1 MDDKGCELL
10 LEATVNALAKALK
23 AINFYPH
30 EHPLRDECVSSAL
43 LAMQPLLAEKELVLV
58 WSRDYCSLAESTS
71 VKSSSLTTKAL
82 AREMLKRKLQ
92 RLIIIPEVSM
102 KDLGVFLEIVT
113 TEPENVFAAGGIEA
127 VMLKSGITTI
137 FANEINLSLLR
148 GLANDGNEYD
158 LARLVAA
165 GGDEEPTL
173 EEPPREEEVENPVDI
188 QFSVLGIDII
198 LGMLKA
204 ETREN
209 PFLQLA
215 REVMESAEE
224 LKRQGAF
231 DALLPVLGA
240 LLEIYN
246 TENREASQK
255 EFIRYALEQ
264 IASGSMTVYLLD
276 KIEERAVENETV
288 LDGLCAVIGKSF
300 AYPLIQRLCVVES
313 LHTRKAIAL
322 ALTRSGEGAL
332 PALVSMLKDERW
344 YVVRNMVTIL
354 GGIASPDSLKA
365 LQQTV
370 THPETKVRKETA
382 KSLAKIAS
390 RAGEN
395 ALVSMLADI
404 DKEVVRQVIFSLG
417 ALRSRSAI
425 KPLLDI
431 LMASDVFLKELEIKK
446 LAVAA
451 LGRIGDKQA
460 TEPLLNILDTIGW
473 LAPLRWMELK
483 TAVAVALGQLG
494 DESALPYLKKL
505 AKRDSS
511 LGEACSDAADNLER
525 VVK

>member
-1 MDDKGCELL
+1 
-10 LEATVNALAKALK
+10 
-23 AINFYPH
+23 
-30 EHPLRDECVSSAL
+30 
-43 LAMQPLLAEKELVLV
+43 
-58 WSRDYCSLAESTS
+58 
-71 VKSSSLTTKAL
+71 
-82 AREMLKRKLQ
+82 
-92 RLIIIPEVSM
+92 
-102 KDLGVFLEIVT
+102 
-113 TEPENVFAAGGIEA
+113 
-127 VMLKSGITTI
+127 
-137 FANEINLSLLR
+137 
-148 GLANDGNEYD
+148 
-158 LARLVAA
+158 
-165 GGDEEPTL
+165 
-173 EEPPREEEVENPVDI
+173 
-188 QFSVLGIDII
+188 
-198 LGMLKA
+198 
-204 ETREN
+204 
-209 PFLQLA
+209 
-215 REVMESAEE
+215 
-224 LKRQGAF
+224 
-231 DALLPVLGA
+231 
-240 LLEIYN
+240 
-246 TENREASQK
+246 
-255 EFIRYALEQ
+255 
-264 IASGSMTVYLLD
+264 
-276 KIEERAVENETV
+276 
-288 LDGLCAVIGKSF
+288 
-300 AYPLIQRLCVVES
+300 
-313 LHTRKAIAL
+313 
-322 ALTRSGEGAL
+322 
-332 PALVSMLKDERW
+332 
-344 YVVRNMVTIL
+344 MVTIL

-395 ALVSMLADI
+395 VLVSMLADI

-431 LMASDVFLKELEIKK
+431 LMASDVFLKELEVKK

>member
-1 MDDKGCELL
+1 M
-10 LEATVNALAKALK
+10 AKALK
-23 AINFYPH
+23 AINFYPP
-30 EHPLRDECVSSAL
+30 EHPLRDDSVSAAL
-43 LAMQPLLAEKELVLV
+43 LALKPLLAEKELVLI
-58 WSRDYCSLAESTS
+58 WSRDGCSLEDSTS

-92 RLIIIPEVSM
+92 RLIIIPAVSM
-102 KDLGVFLEIVT
+102 KDLRVFLEIFT
-113 TEPENVFAAGGIEA
+113 SEPENVFDAGGIEA
-127 VMLKSGITTI
+127 VMLKAGITTI
-137 FANEINLSLLR
+137 FANEIDLSLLR
-148 GLANDGNEYD
+148 GLANEGNEY
-158 LARLVAA
+158 AAAQLVAA
-165 GGDEEPTL
+165 GENEEPSV
-173 EEPPREEEVENPVDI
+173 EEAPPEDEVENPLDI
-188 QFSVLGIDII
+188 QFSMLGIDII

-215 REVMESAEE
+215 REVMDSAEE

-231 DALLPVLGA
+231 DALLPALGA

-246 TENREASQK
+246 TGNRTASQK

-264 IASGSMTVYLLD
+264 IAGGSMTVYLLD
-276 KIEERAVENETV
+276 KIEERAEENEIV
-288 LDGLCAVIGKSF
+288 LDGLCAAIGKSF

-313 LHTRKAIAL
+313 LHARKAIAL
-322 ALTRSGEGAL
+322 ALTRVGEDAL

-354 GGIASPDSLKA
+354 GGISSPHSLKA
-365 LQQTV
+365 LQQAA
-370 THPETKVRKETA
+370 THPETKVRKEVA

-390 RAGEN
+390 RDGEN
-395 ALVSMLADI
+395 ALVNMLADI
-404 DKEVVRQVIFSLG
+404 DNEVVRQVIFSLG
-417 ALRSRSAI
+417 VLRSKSGV

-431 LMASDVFLKELEIKK
+431 LMASDAFLKELEIKK

-460 TEPLLNILDTIGW
+460 TEPLLNILATIGW

-483 TAVAVALGQLG
+483 TAVAVALGQMG

-505 AKRDSS
+505 AKKDSS
-511 LGEACSDAADNLER
+511 LGEACGDAADNLER

>member
-1 MDDKGCELL
+1 
-10 LEATVNALAKALK
+10 
-23 AINFYPH
+23 
-30 EHPLRDECVSSAL
+30 LRDECVSSAL

-58 WSRDYCSLAESTS
+58 WSRDYCSLAERSS

-92 RLIIIPEVSM
+92 RLIIIPDVSI
-102 KDLGVFLEIVT
+102 KDLRVFIEILT
-113 TEPENVFAAGGIEA
+113 AEPENVFAAGGIEA
-127 VMLKSGITTI
+127 VMLKAGITTI
-137 FANEINLSLLR
+137 FANEIDLSLMR
-148 GLANDGNEYD
+148 GLANDGDEYD
-158 LARLVAA
+158 PAQLVAA
-165 GGDEEPTL
+165 GEDDQAEGEPPG
-173 EEPPREEEVENPVDI
+173 EEPPPEEEVENPLDL

-209 PFLQLA
+209 SFLQLA

-240 LLEIYN
+240 LLEIYT
-246 TENREASQK
+246 TESRAVSQK
-255 EFIRYALEQ
+255 EFICYSLEQ
-264 IASGSMTVYLLD
+264 ISSGSMTAYLLD
-276 KIEERAVENETV
+276 KIEERAVENEVV
-288 LDGLCAVIGKSF
+288 LDGLCAAIGKSF

-313 LHTRKAIAL
+313 LHARKAIAL

-354 GGIASPDSLKA
+354 GGIVSPDSLKA
-365 LQQTV
+365 LQQTA
-370 THPETKVRKETA
+370 THPETKVRKEVA
-382 KSLAKIAS
+382 KSLAKIA
-390 RAGEN
+390 AHDGEN
-395 ALVSMLADI
+395 ALVSMLADT

-417 ALRSRSAI
+417 VLRSRAAI

-431 LMASDVFLKELEIKK
+431 LMASDAFLKELEIKK
-446 LAVAA
+446 LAVTA

-460 TEPLLNILDTIGW
+460 TDPLLNILDTIGW

>member
-1 MDDKGCELL
+1 M
-10 LEATVNALAKALK
+10 AKALK
-23 AINFYPH
+23 AINFYPP
-30 EHPLRDECVSSAL
+30 EHPLRDDSVSAAL
-43 LAMQPLLAEKELVLV
+43 LALKPLLAEKELVLI
-58 WSRDYCSLAESTS
+58 WSRDSCSLAESTS

-92 RLIIIPEVSM
+92 RLIIIPDVSM
-102 KDLGVFLEIVT
+102 KDLRVFLEIFT
-113 TEPENVFAAGGIEA
+113 SEPENVFAAGGIEA
-127 VMLKSGITTI
+127 VMLKAGITTI
-137 FANEINLSLLR
+137 FANEIDLSLLR
-148 GLANDGNEYD
+148 GLANEGNEYAA
-158 LARLVAA
+158 ARLVAA
-165 GGDEEPTL
+165 GENEDSLVEEA
-173 EEPPREEEVENPVDI
+173 PPEDEVENPLDI
-188 QFSVLGIDII
+188 QFSMLGIDII

-215 REVMESAEE
+215 REVMDSAEE

-231 DALLPVLGA
+231 DALLPVFGA

-246 TENREASQK
+246 TGNRTTSQK

-264 IASGSMTVYLLD
+264 IAGGSMTVYLLD
-276 KIEERAVENETV
+276 KIEERAEENEIV
-288 LDGLCAVIGKSF
+288 LDGLCAAIGKSF

-322 ALTRSGEGAL
+322 ALTRSGEDAL

-354 GGIASPDSLKA
+354 GGISSSDSLKA
-365 LQQTV
+365 LQQAA
-370 THPETKVRKETA
+370 THPETKVRKEVA

-390 RAGEN
+390 RDGEN
-395 ALVSMLADI
+395 ALVNMLADI

-417 ALRSRSAI
+417 VLRSKSGV

-431 LMASDVFLKELEIKK
+431 LMASDAFLKELEIKK

-460 TEPLLNILDTIGW
+460 TEPLLNILATIGW

-505 AKRDSS
+505 AKKDSS
-511 LGEACSDAADNLER
+511 LGEACGDAADNLER

>member
-1 MDDKGCELL
+1 MEDKDYEVL

-23 AINFYPH
+23 AINFYPS
-30 EHPLRDECVSSAL
+30 EHPLRDESVSCAL
-43 LAMQPLLAEKELVLV
+43 LALEPLLSDKELILV
-58 WSRDYCSLAESTS
+58 WSRDYCSIAEITS

-92 RLIIIPEVSM
+92 RLIIIPEVSV
-102 KDLGVFLEIVT
+102 KDLRVFLEILT
-113 TEPENVFAAGGIEA
+113 SEPENVFAAGGIEA
-127 VMLKSGITTI
+127 VMLKAGITTI
-137 FANEINLSLLR
+137 FANEIDLSLLR
-148 GLANDGNEYD
+148 GLAKEGNEYD
-158 LARLVAA
+158 PAQLVAA
-165 GGDEEPTL
+165 GEDED
-173 EEPPREEEVENPVDI
+173 PPVDDAPPEDEMENPLDI
-188 QFSVLGIDII
+188 EFSMLGIDII

-209 PFLQLA
+209 PFIQLA

-231 DALLPVLGA
+231 DALLSVLGA

-255 EFIRYALEQ
+255 EFIRYTLEQ
-264 IASGSMTVYLLD
+264 VASGSMTVYLLD
-276 KIEERAVENETV
+276 KIEERAIENEIV
-288 LDGLCAVIGKSF
+288 LDDLCAAIGKSF

-322 ALTRSGEGAL
+322 ALTRSGVGAL
-332 PALVSMLKDERW
+332 PALISMLKDERW

-354 GGIASPDSLKA
+354 AGIASPDSLKA
-365 LQQTV
+365 LQQTA
-370 THPETKVRKETA
+370 THPETKVRKEVA
-382 KSLAKIAS
+382 KSLAKIAA

-395 ALVSMLADI
+395 SLVSMLADT

-417 ALRSRSAI
+417 ALRSKSAI
-425 KPLLDI
+425 NPLLDI
-431 LMASDVFLKELEIKK
+431 LLASDVFLKDLEIKK

-483 TAVAVALGQLG
+483 TAVAAALGQLG

-505 AKRDSS
+505 ALRDTP

-525 VVK
+525 IVK